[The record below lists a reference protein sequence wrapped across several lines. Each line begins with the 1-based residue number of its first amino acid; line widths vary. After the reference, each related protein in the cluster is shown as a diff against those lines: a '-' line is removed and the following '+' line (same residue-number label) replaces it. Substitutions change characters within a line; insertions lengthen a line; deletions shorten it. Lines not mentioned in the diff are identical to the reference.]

1 MFQFLTYTVPYFVVE
16 AIAKLGERFVIQY
29 TPDYAVIECQVP
41 ALELADAVVALPV
54 LHIQKTEIRKD
65 AHEDGAV
72 LARYL
77 TVERVSGK
85 RGEQSAGTALVMIAH
100 HVLLGGVYLQDTC
113 LKSLVNEFLFN
124 KTVCYHILYTLL
136 ISNAN
141 IVTYR
146 RRAKDS
152 YLNIAL

>member
-1 MFQFLTYTVPYFVVE
+1 MIQHTPYHAVVE
-16 AIAKLGERFVIQY
+16 RE
-29 TPDYAVIECQVP
+29 VP
-41 ALELADAVVALPV
+41 ALELADAVVSLPV

-100 HVLLGGVYLQDTC
+100 HVLLGGVYLQDAC

-141 IVTYR
+141 IVTGR

>member
-124 KTVCYHILYTLL
+124 KTVCYHILIHY
-136 ISNAN
+136 
-141 IVTYR
+141 
-146 RRAKDS
+146 
-152 YLNIAL
+152 